1 MNGAA
6 KKLRNAKIHIPDN
19 FEIAPL
25 TENNFAKKP
34 LAERGGTPPPLTE
47 NCRKFSSTN
56 GAKRAKLGV
65 FWPKIAVF

>member
-34 LAERGGTPPPLTE
+34 LAERGGAPPPPL
-47 NCRKFSSTN
+47 N
-56 GAKRAKLGV
+56 GKS
-65 FWPKIAVF
+65 PKISLKKSIIKG